1 LQGKGQSR
9 RFQAQW
15 LWRVGPFV
23 AKAYELVFDHNPSQA
38 ETMFP
43 KRTSVSFL
51 ALTIAFR
58 LGAQSPDKIESF
70 SGGIP
75 VNLARSKSINYDV
88 DLTNQPFEIHV
99 PENYDGS
106 QPFGLVVFIPSADR
120 TAHVPSG
127 WDKVLEARRLLLVV
141 PQKAVNTMEEADRL
155 GLGVIAAQKMQER
168 YKVDGR
174 RVYAAGISGGAR
186 AACALGIYQSDV
198 FTGTIQ
204 SCGTEFPHPVA
215 RVKAIPL
222 DRDHGEIYGVLKA
235 SGEEVQRSR
244 DRVRF
249 VIVTG
254 SGDFRYAN
262 LLDIY
267 NGGFVRDGFK
277 ATLIDVPGMKHEVC
291 GADAL
296 ARALDFIEGTH

>member
-1 LQGKGQSR
+1 
-9 RFQAQW
+9 
-15 LWRVGPFV
+15 
-23 AKAYELVFDHNPSQA
+23 
-38 ETMFP
+38 M
-43 KRTSVSFL
+43 
-51 ALTIAFR
+51 
-58 LGAQSPDKIESF
+58 
-70 SGGIP
+70 
-75 VNLARSKSINYDV
+75 
-88 DLTNQPFEIHV
+88 
-99 PENYDGS
+99 
-106 QPFGLVVFIPSADR
+106 
-120 TAHVPSG
+120 
-127 WDKVLEARRLLLVV
+127 LLVI
-141 PQKAVNTMEEADRL
+141 PQKAVNTLEEADRL
-155 GLGVIAAQKMQER
+155 GLGVIAAERIQER
-168 YKVDGR
+168 YKVDSR

-215 RVKAIPL
+215 QVKAVPL

-235 SGEEVQRSR
+235 SGEEVQQSR

-267 NGGFVRDGFK
+267 NGGFVRDGYK

-291 GADAL
+291 NADAL
-296 ARALDFIEGTH
+296 GRALDFIEGTHRGELAH